1 MDQMLAHCQT
11 LNTTTTRNIRRIRTL
26 DWISTLLWQEQK
38 DINPLVQELRQ
49 IGIHSQD
56 HTDSLSIIP
65 MLNCTTMFLDV
76 AAITA
81 DRVTG
86 NRVIN
91 FHRKNQ
97 SRTSTIQVTDILME
111 PLCYPLLNPHGM
123 GGWGESIRKE
133 VRLLDCLSCRFL
145 KPERNSNGT
154 TLMALNKP
162 QTRLIPTNRFRLQ
175 SRLRQTYLVD
185 MV

>member
-1 MDQMLAHCQT
+1 MLAHCQT

-56 HTDSLSIIP
+56 HSDSLCIIP

-76 AAITA
+76 TAITA

-91 FHRKNQ
+91 FHRKN
-97 SRTSTIQVTDILME
+97 
-111 PLCYPLLNPHGM
+111 
-123 GGWGESIRKE
+123 
-133 VRLLDCLSCRFL
+133 
-145 KPERNSNGT
+145 
-154 TLMALNKP
+154 
-162 QTRLIPTNRFRLQ
+162 
-175 SRLRQTYLVD
+175 
-185 MV
+185 

>member
-1 MDQMLAHCQT
+1 
-11 LNTTTTRNIRRIRTL
+11 
-26 DWISTLLWQEQK
+26 
-38 DINPLVQELRQ
+38 
-49 IGIHSQD
+49 
-56 HTDSLSIIP
+56 
-65 MLNCTTMFLDV
+65 
-76 AAITA
+76 
-81 DRVTG
+81 
-86 NRVIN
+86 
-91 FHRKNQ
+91 
-97 SRTSTIQVTDILME
+97 ME